1 MDMRGRRV
9 DFFFR
14 ARSFESGYWRP
25 GHNYVEAIFNL
36 VKGSLREGD
45 IIAVS
50 EKALST
56 ALGNVVDEAKVNPS
70 VMAKFL
76 ASFWTR
82 VIWGYFLGFLCHM
95 NQETIRLLRDY
106 PSFEGSRHKQVAL
119 TYSGFLS
126 ALNWGSE
133 GGIDG
138 SNLPYSLVS
147 LPLRKARKIADKI
160 RRALCERLGLKKLA
174 VIIIDTDKTY
184 SFANLHLSPR
194 RTEVDGIHGGLG
206 FLAYV
211 FGRMFRLRARP
222 TPVAVSG
229 ARICSEHALRI
240 ARLAERVMGH
250 GAGRNVWEMAENFG
264 VGLGEVSWEMLESV
278 RHRPVAIVRLSRRPR
293 RMPRPSQ

>member
-1 MDMRGRRV
+1 MSVRGRRV

-14 ARSFESGYWRP
+14 ARSFESRYWRP
-25 GHNYVEAIFNL
+25 GHNYVEEIFNL

-82 VIWGYFLGFLCHM
+82 LVWGYFLGFLCHM

-106 PSFEGSRHKQVAL
+106 PSFEGSKHKQVAL

-138 SNLPYSLVS
+138 SNLPYAYVC
-147 LPLRKARKIADKI
+147 LPLDDPQRDADEI
-160 RRALCERLGLKKLA
+160 RLYIRSRLGKRVA
-174 VIIIDTDKTY
+174 VMIVDTDKTY
-184 SFANLHLSPR
+184 SFRNFHFTHRPVSF
-194 RTEVDGIHGGLG
+194 DGIHRLPTAGYILG
-206 FLAYV
+206 RILKLKRRSTPIAIS
-211 FGRMFRLRARP
+211 GIRLDVESALNIAEAANRAR
-222 TPVAVSG
+222 G
-229 ARICSEHALRI
+229 F
-240 ARLAERVMGH
+240 
-250 GAGRNVWEMAENFG
+250 GAGRTVWDMADRFG
-264 VGLGEVSWEMLESV
+264 VDLTGVTWEMLKRIEHKPIV
-278 RHRPVAIVRLSRRPR
+278 IVRVRR
-293 RMPRPSQ
+293 